1 MGRVWLLESL
11 THASHRSWVEGL
23 SQYAM
28 NCWLRSADIGQE
40 IQEPWIVQNAVVYV
54 LNHNHHLI
62 KAGRQRELLDALYH
76 LLGIMKAVGHS
87 GCVRLPRL
95 RPAAARDPGLQAASR
110 GADMCPLGGG
120 ACGATGTRQG
130 WGFCLT
136 GRAPQTR
143 HAPALSHRAA
153 WGHRSGA
160 LMPTRGFP
168 ACPNLFQA
176 EGFWERLAE
185 ARVSQRQGWKL
196 TWVPLFPYPGRN
208 VKASS
213 QVKGQGFPA

>member
-1 MGRVWLLESL
+1 
-11 THASHRSWVEGL
+11 
-23 SQYAM
+23 M
-28 NCWLRSADIGQE
+28 NCWLHSADIGQE

-95 RPAAARDPGLQAASR
+95 CPATARDPGLQAVSWEA
-110 GADMCPLGGG
+110 GVCPRRGG
-120 ACGATGTRQG
+120 ACGATGTQQG

-136 GRAPQTR
+136 GCVPQAG
-143 HAPALSHRAA
+143 HAPSLSHRAA
-153 WGHRSGA
+153 WGDHLGA

-176 EGFWERLAE
+176 DRFWERLAE
-185 ARVSQRQGWKL
+185 ARVSQRQETDLGACVSL
-196 TWVPLFPYPGRN
+196 SRGET
-208 VKASS
+208 
-213 QVKGQGFPA
+213 